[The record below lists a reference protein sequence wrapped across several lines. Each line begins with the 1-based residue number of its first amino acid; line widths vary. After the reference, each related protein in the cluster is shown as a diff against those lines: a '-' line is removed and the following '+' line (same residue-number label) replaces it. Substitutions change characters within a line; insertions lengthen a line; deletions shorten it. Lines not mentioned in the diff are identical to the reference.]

1 MEKRIVGIAA
11 SIVMSSIT
19 LVAIIGSTDLSH
31 YQSESLRYNINTEC
45 QVYAESVN
53 CDVGSAIARRNDTN
67 SEKI

>member
-1 MEKRIVGIAA
+1 MRSAKI
-11 SIVMSSIT
+11 
-19 LVAIIGSTDLSH
+19 LAIMADFGRNNRLH
-31 YQSESLRYNINTEC
+31 VFARHQSESLRYGINAEC